1 MDLNIAR
8 GDDSQVKIKTV
19 EMGDPNFESETS
31 HTAHALVVNPKS
43 VTYDYQAELYL
54 GKTIGHKVASSGV
67 KAFSLPGGQSLS
79 VDFSVNMPALTVPD
93 DTFHVYLEIRH
104 AGAVLI
110 TFIGTED
117 VAVFVTPA
125 IDVETITWD

>member
-8 GDDSQVKIKTV
+8 GDDSQVRVKTV
-19 EMGDPNFESETS
+19 EMEDPNFESETR
-31 HTAHALVVNPKS
+31 HTAHALVINPKS

-67 KAFSLPGGQSLS
+67 KAFSIPGGQSLS
-79 VDFSVNMPALTVPD
+79 VDFSVNMPALVVPD

-117 VAVFVTPA
+117 VVVYVTPA
-125 IDVETITWD
+125 VEVTEITWD